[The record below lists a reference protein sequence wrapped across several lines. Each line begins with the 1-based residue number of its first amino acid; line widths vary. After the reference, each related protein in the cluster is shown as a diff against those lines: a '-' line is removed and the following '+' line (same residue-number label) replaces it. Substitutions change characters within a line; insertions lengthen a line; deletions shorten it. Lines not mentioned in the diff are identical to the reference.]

1 MLLSSDTSVGVA
13 KSMGVG
19 TIGFAEAF
27 DRLAP
32 DVIVVLGDRFEA
44 LSAAQAALVAR
55 IPIAHIHGGETTEG
69 AVDEMI
75 RHSVTK
81 MAYLHFVA
89 TDTFRQRVIQLG
101 EQPAR
106 VFTVG
111 APGLDY
117 LRRLDLMSREELEES
132 LDFELGEPTFLIT
145 YHPATLQNVSPD
157 EAVEE
162 LLEALADFPEA
173 RFVFTKANADA
184 GGHFI
189 NRRIERYVEEQAEQA
204 RLYDSLGQRRYL
216 SALHHADVV
225 IGNSSSGLIEA
236 PAVPV
241 PTVNVGDRQKGR
253 PKAESVIDC
262 PENSEEIS
270 RAIELALSEKLK
282 KSIEGMSSPYGSGGA
297 ASRIRKHLRNVNISD
312 LSKPFYDLEI
322 IIG

>member
-1 MLLSSDTSVGVA
+1 
-13 KSMGVG
+13 
-19 TIGFAEAF
+19 
-27 DRLAP
+27 
-32 DVIVVLGDRFEA
+32 
-44 LSAAQAALVAR
+44 
-55 IPIAHIHGGETTEG
+55 
-69 AVDEMI
+69 
-75 RHSVTK
+75 
-81 MAYLHFVA
+81 
-89 TDTFRQRVIQLG
+89 
-101 EQPAR
+101 
-106 VFTVG
+106 
-111 APGLDY
+111 
-117 LRRLDLMSREELEES
+117 MSREELEES